1 MKRKLIAMVLLSMLA
16 SKTCLA
22 DNNLTQ
28 VSRYLTV
35 ANKPKLS
42 QTNLLSQLIQVRFTR
57 NIQSVGDAMN
67 YLLKFSGYSL
77 IPESKMSLELQS
89 TLNKPLPIV
98 DRELGPITL
107 SDALTILSG
116 PAFYLTHDPVNRFIN
131 FKLKPEYQKFI
142 KNKQI
147 RMA

>member
-1 MKRKLIAMVLLSMLA
+1 MKRRLFIVALLSIFLCE
-16 SKTCLA
+16 TCLA

-35 ANKPKLS
+35 SNKPKLS

-57 NIQSVGDAMN
+57 NVQSVGDAMN

-77 IPESKMSLELQS
+77 IAESQMSPEMKS
-89 TLNKPLPIV
+89 TLQKPLPIV

-107 SDALTILSG
+107 SDALSILSG
-116 PAFYLTHDPVNRFIN
+116 PAFYLTHDPVNRVVN
-131 FKLKPEYQKFI
+131 FKLKPAYQKFI
-142 KNKQI
+142 QNNQI
-147 RMA
+147 RKA